1 MSETITIVGAGLVGI
16 CTALSLAERN
26 FTVRIIDK
34 NAPAQG
40 ASYGNAGI
48 ISPWS
53 ILPQAVP
60 GIWKNIPGL
69 MLGRH
74 QVLKTR
80 VNQLPKLVPWGIE
93 FLKNTSPAKVEKVS
107 EAMSILCGPSID
119 LYRRHLTGT
128 QHEDFLTEAWY
139 VHAFRSEATA
149 RQWDENAIDYR
160 QRRKFG
166 ADVEFVGNDELHNLE
181 PALGPDFKAAI
192 LVKGQARA
200 RSPEKIALAL
210 LDKALSLGVTFEQ
223 AEMLG
228 IQRENDMWH
237 IHCAGRSFESEKI
250 VLAAGAWSAKL
261 LEPLGIKL
269 PLMAERGYHV
279 EFANPGVTINNSIM
293 DIDAKVV
300 ASSMADGLRVAGAS
314 EFCKINAK
322 VDPKRQALMTRQAK
336 AIAPDLSTANP
347 SFWHGHRPSFPDS
360 LPMIG
365 EFGKHPGLY
374 ASFGHSHYGLMMA
387 PKSGEILSDVIEGRT
402 HNLDISAFGVNRY
415 AP

>member
-1 MSETITIVGAGLVGI
+1 MSETVTIVGAGLVGI

-26 FTVRIIDK
+26 FKVRIIDK

-80 VNQLPKLVPWGIE
+80 MNQLPKLVPWGIE

-107 EAMSILCGPSID
+107 EAMSILCSPSID
-119 LYRRHLTGT
+119 LYRRHLSGT
-128 QHEDFLTEAWY
+128 KHEDFLAEAWY
-139 VHAFRSEATA
+139 VHAFRNAATA
-149 RQWDENAIDYR
+149 RALDENAIDYR

-166 ADVEFVGNDELHNLE
+166 AEVEFVGYDELHSLE
-181 PALGPDFKAAI
+181 PALGPDFKAAV

-210 LDKALSLGVTFEQ
+210 LNKALGMGVTFEQ
-223 AEMLG
+223 AEMRG
-228 IQRENDMWH
+228 IQRENDLWQVR
-237 IHCAGRSFESEKI
+237 CAGRSFESEKL
-250 VLAAGAWSAKL
+250 VLATGAWSATL
-261 LEPLGIKL
+261 LKPLGIKL

-279 EFANPGVTINNSIM
+279 EFADPGITINNSIM
-293 DIDAKVV
+293 DVDAKVV
-300 ASSMADGLRVAGAS
+300 ASSMADGLRIAGAS
-314 EFCKINAK
+314 EFCKIDAK
-322 VDPKRQALMTRQAK
+322 VDPKRQALMTKQAK
-336 AIAPDLSTANP
+336 AIVPDLNTENV

-365 EFGKHPGLY
+365 EFDRHPGLF
-374 ASFGHSHYGLMMA
+374 ATFGHSHYGLMMA
-387 PKSGEILSDVIEGRT
+387 PKSGEILSDLMEGKA
-402 HNLDISAFGVNRY
+402 HNLDVSAFAVSRF
-415 AP
+415 A